1 MTINAD
7 SHGSASVEKPSD
19 AAPHPLSS
27 LSAQEI
33 ALTATIVKRL
43 WPALAD
49 IHFKVITLEEPT
61 KDELLPYLEAE
72 HANLKLPEIERK
84 VWVNYYLRNTVRLN
98 DYQLER
104 LTG

>member
-7 SHGSASVEKPSD
+7 SHTSTSVEKPRG
-19 AAPHPLSS
+19 AALHPLSS

-33 ALTATIVKRL
+33 SSTATIVKRL
-43 WPALAD
+43 WPASAD
-49 IHFKVITLEEPT
+49 LHFKVITLQEPP

-98 DYQLER
+98 YYQLEG
-104 LTG
+104 LTS